1 MRTVSRNQLALFAEL
16 VETETTRDYV
26 DDAGQFVRPPPG
38 AGWRVAADGHEK
50 RTTWLRRRP
59 LVLPPRGRRP

>member
-1 MRTVSRNQLALFAEL
+1 MLRVTRPSQPQLFAE
-16 VETETTRDYV
+16 VIETVVTRDHV

-38 AGWRVAADGHEK
+38 AGWRVVNYSHEK

-59 LVLPPRGRRP
+59 LVLP